1 MKRSMK
7 EAFAASLVLTALAA
21 VPMQAAPVWVPVV
34 GLQGAGGRT
43 LATKLWISNYAGET
57 RPYSSVFRRADGVV
71 LDEGVQG
78 TVPAERAVFFNKAS
92 AREETGLLEIEAA
105 DLRVDAWIQ
114 TSRGRQT
121 FMTRVPV
128 ISADV
133 QTEGGATTFLNG
145 LDRNL
150 AKIGLVNLGAE
161 AARCDVDF
169 LGADGNLAAASAT
182 VVVAAGTLQQ
192 FDDALGVLPQD
203 HAVSAQVSCS
213 QAFYAYAVAV
223 NRATSEV
230 SFATPES
237 AMALKTALRAAARK
251 AQTAIDSK
259 GTIIF
264 NAPGLLHKASKQ
276 NEKGVIRIPVPQALA
291 LRQMTVD
298 WDVTPGPWSTKNR
311 AGAHALIWL
320 YRGKFRSN
328 TVANVNFYGPNKN
341 FVKVNQNIDLPQGA
355 NTNASGNMTLQQGRV
370 FHFHYVYDMASNAI
384 VVTVA
389 QDGHVLR
396 TIRLAASAANGTLT
410 VPAEGMISE
419 FGHYSTQ
426 KGPEVP
432 TWGWSYSNLRVEMVQ
447 K

>member
-1 MKRSMK
+1 MKTR
-7 EAFAASLVLTALAA
+7 FAASLVLAALAA
-21 VPMQAAPVWVPVV
+21 VPLQAAPVWVPVV
-34 GLQGAGGRT
+34 GLQGAGGHT
-43 LATKLWISNYAGET
+43 LATKLWISNYAGQT
-57 RPYSSVFRRADGVV
+57 RPYSTVFRQADGVV
-71 LDEGVQG
+71 ADDGVQG
-78 TVPAERAVFFNKAS
+78 SVPAERAMFFDKAS

-169 LGADGNLAAASAT
+169 LRADGSLAAASAT
-182 VVVAAGTLQQ
+182 VVVTAGTLQQ
-192 FDDALGVLPQD
+192 FDDALGVLPADQ
-203 HAVSAQVSCS
+203 AVTAQVSCS

-223 NRATSEV
+223 NPATSEV

-237 AMALKTALRAAARK
+237 AMAVKAAARK
-251 AQTAIDSK
+251 TPQTTVASK
-259 GTIIF
+259 GTIVF

-276 NEKGVIRIPVPQALA
+276 NEKGVIRVPVPQALA

-311 AGAHALIWL
+311 AGAHGLLWL

-328 TVANVNFYGPNKN
+328 TVANVSFYGPNKN
-341 FVKVNQNIDLPQGA
+341 FVKTNQNIDLPQGA
-355 NTNASGNMTLQQGRV
+355 NTNASGNMMLEQGKV
-370 FHFHYVYDMASNAI
+370 FHFHYVYDASAKSI
-384 VVTVA
+384 VLTVSKN
-389 QDGHVLR
+389 GRVVR
-396 TIRLAASAANGTLT
+396 TVRLAGSAANNTLT
-410 VPAEGMISE
+410 VPAGGMIGE
-419 FGHYSTQ
+419 FGNYSTQ
-426 KGPEVP
+426 KGPEVA

-447 K
+447 R

>member
-1 MKRSMK
+1 MKCGPQKR
-7 EAFAASLVLTALAA
+7 FAASLVLTALAA
-21 VPMQAAPVWVPVV
+21 VPLQAAPVWVPVT

-43 LATKLWISNYAGET
+43 LATKVWISNYAGET
-57 RPYSSVFRRADGVV
+57 KSYSSLFRQTDGVV
-71 LDEGVQG
+71 ADEALRGD
-78 TVPAERAVFFNKAS
+78 VPGERAVYFNKAS
-92 AREETGLLEIEAA
+92 VREETGLLEIEAA
-105 DLRVDAWIQ
+105 DMRVDAWIQ

-121 FMTRVPV
+121 FITRVPV

-133 QTEGGATTFLNG
+133 QTEGGATAFLNG

-150 AKIGLVNLGAE
+150 NKIGLVNLGAE

-169 LGADGNLAAASAT
+169 LGADGNLTAASAT
-182 VVVAAGTLQQ
+182 VVVTAGTLQQ
-192 FDDALGVLPQD
+192 FDDALGVLPAD
-203 HAVSAQVSCS
+203 HAVTAQVSCS

-223 NRATSEV
+223 NKTTSEV

-237 AMALKTALRAAARK
+237 AMALKAAAK
-251 AQTAIDSK
+251 APKTTVDSK
-259 GTIIF
+259 GTITF

-276 NEKGVIRIPVPQALA
+276 NEKGTIRIPVPQTLT

-355 NTNASGNMTLQQGRV
+355 NTNASGNMQLTQGKV
-370 FHFHYVYDMASNAI
+370 YHFHYVYDMASKSI
-384 VVTVA
+384 VVLIS
-389 QDGHVLR
+389 QDGHTLR
-396 TIRLAASAANGTLT
+396 TIRLPASAANGTLT
-410 VPAEGMISE
+410 VPAGGMISE

-432 TWGWSYSNLRVEMVQ
+432 TWGWSYSNLRVEMIQ

>member
-1 MKRSMK
+1 MKCSMK

-34 GLQGAGGRT
+34 GVQGAGGRT
-43 LATKLWISNYAGET
+43 LSTKLWISNYAGKT
-57 RPYSSVFRRADGVV
+57 LPYSSVFRRADGAV

-78 TVPAERAVFFNKAS
+78 DVPAEKAVFFDKAS
-92 AREETGLLEIEAA
+92 GREETGLLEIEAA

-133 QTEGGATTFLNG
+133 QTEGGATAFLNG

-150 AKIGLVNLGAE
+150 TKIGLVNLGAE

-169 LGADGNLAAASAT
+169 LRADGNLAAASAT
-182 VVVAAGTLQQ
+182 VVVTAGTLQQ
-192 FDDALGVLPQD
+192 FEDALGVLPADQ
-203 HAVSAQVSCS
+203 AVTAQVSCS

-223 NRATSEV
+223 NKATSEV
-230 SFATPES
+230 SFATPET
-237 AMALKTALRAAARK
+237 AMALKAAVK
-251 AQTAIDSK
+251 TPKTAIDSK

-276 NEKGVIRIPVPQALA
+276 NEKGTIRIPVPQALS

-298 WDVTPGPWSTKNR
+298 WDVIPGPWSTKNR

-341 FVKVNQNIDLPQGA
+341 FIKVNQNIDLPQGA
-355 NTNASGNMTLQQGRV
+355 NTNASGNTKLEQGKV
-370 FHFHYVYDMASNAI
+370 YHFHYVYDMPAKAI

-396 TIRLAASAANGTLT
+396 TMRLPASAANGTLT

-432 TWGWSYSNLRVEMVQ
+432 TWGWSYGNLRVEMIQ

>member
-1 MKRSMK
+1 MKTR
-7 EAFAASLVLTALAA
+7 FAASLVLAALAA
-21 VPMQAAPVWVPVV
+21 IPLQAAPVWVPVV
-34 GLQGAGGRT
+34 SLQGAGGHP
-43 LATKLWISNYAGET
+43 LATKLWISNYAGSAGS
-57 RPYSSVFRRADGVV
+57 YSSVFRQADGAVV
-71 LDEGVQG
+71 DEGVQG
-78 TVPAERAVFFNKAS
+78 TVPAARAVFFSKAS
-92 AREETGLLEIEAA
+92 TREDAGLLEIEAA
-105 DLRVDAWIQ
+105 DMRVDAWIQ

-121 FMTRVPV
+121 FITRVPV

-133 QTEGGATTFLNG
+133 QTAPDTAAFLNG

-169 LGADGNLAAASAT
+169 LRADGNLAAASAT
-182 VVVAAGTLQQ
+182 VVVTAGTFQQ
-192 FDDALGVLPQD
+192 FDDALGVLPGDQ
-203 HAVSAQVSCS
+203 AVSAQVSCS
-213 QAFYAYAVAV
+213 QPFYAFAVAV

-237 AMALKTALRAAARK
+237 EMAVKAAAPRSPRAAIA
-251 AQTAIDSK
+251 TK
-259 GTIIF
+259 GTITF

-276 NEKGVIRIPVPQALA
+276 NEKGVIRVPVPQALT

-298 WDVTPGPWSTKNR
+298 WDVTRGPWSTKNR

-341 FVKVNQNIDLPQGA
+341 FMKVNQNIDLPQGA
-355 NTNASGNMTLQQGRV
+355 NTNASGNMKLVQGQT
-370 FHFHYVYDMASNAI
+370 FHYHYVYDAASKAI
-384 VVTVA
+384 VVLVS
-389 QDGHVLR
+389 QNGHVLR
-396 TIRLAASAANGTLT
+396 TVRLPASAVGNALT
-410 VPAEGMISE
+410 IPAAGLISE

-432 TWGWSYSNLRVEMVQ
+432 TWGWSYSNLRIEMVQ

>member
-1 MKRSMK
+1 MKTR
-7 EAFAASLVLTALAA
+7 FAASLALSAVAA
-21 VPMQAAPVWVPVV
+21 FSALSLQAAPVWVPIV
-34 GLQGAGGRT
+34 GLEGAAGRT
-43 LATKLWISNYAGET
+43 IPTKLWISNDAGAT
-57 RPYSSVFRRADGVV
+57 KAYSSVFRQTDGVV
-71 LDEGVQG
+71 ADEALQG
-78 TVPAERAVFFNKAS
+78 NVPAEKAVFFDKAS
-92 AREETGLLEIEAA
+92 ARQQTGLLEIEAA

-133 QTEGGATTFLNG
+133 LTEGGATAYLNG
-145 LDRNL
+145 LSRNL

-169 LGADGNLAAASAT
+169 LRADGNLAAASAT

-192 FDDALGVLPQD
+192 FDDALGVLPADQ
-203 HAVSAQVSCS
+203 AATAQVSCS

-223 NRATSEV
+223 NKATSEV
-230 SFATPES
+230 SFSTPES
-237 AMALKTALRAAARK
+237 AMAVKAAVNTARK
-251 AQTAIDSK
+251 ASTTVDSK
-259 GTIIF
+259 GTVVF
-264 NAPGLLHKASKQ
+264 NAAGLLHKASKQ
-276 NEKGVIRIPVPQALA
+276 NEKAILRIPVPQALA
-291 LRQMTVD
+291 LRQMTID

-311 AGAHALIWL
+311 AGAHALIWM

-341 FVKVNQNIDLPQGA
+341 FMKVNQNIDLPQGA
-355 NTNASGNMTLQQGRV
+355 NTNASGSMTLTQGKTY
-370 FHFHYVYDMASNAI
+370 HYHYVYDSASKAI

-389 QDGHVLR
+389 QDGHVLK
-396 TIRLAASAANGTLT
+396 TVRLGTSAANGTLT
-410 VPAEGMISE
+410 IPAAGLLTD

-426 KGPEVP
+426 NGPEVP

-447 K
+447 R

>member
-1 MKRSMK
+1 MKTR
-7 EAFAASLVLTALAA
+7 FAASLVLAALAA
-21 VPMQAAPVWVPVV
+21 IPLQAAPVWVPVV
-34 GLQGAGGRT
+34 SLQGAGGKP
-43 LATKLWISNYAGET
+43 LVTKLWISNYAGFAGA
-57 RPYSSVFRRADGVV
+57 YSSVFRQSDGAVV
-71 LDEGVQG
+71 DEGVQG
-78 TVPAERAVFFNKAS
+78 TVPAERAVFFSKAS
-92 AREETGLLEIEAA
+92 TREDAGLLEIEAA
-105 DLRVDAWIQ
+105 DMRVDAWIQ

-121 FMTRVPV
+121 FITRVPV

-133 QTEGGATTFLNG
+133 QTAPDTAVFLNG

-150 AKIGLVNLGAE
+150 AKFGLVNLGAE
-161 AARCDVDF
+161 AARCDLDF
-169 LGADGNLAAASAT
+169 LRADGNLAAASAT
-182 VVVAAGTLQQ
+182 VVVTAGTFQQ
-192 FDDALGVLPQD
+192 FDDALGVLPGDQ
-203 HAVSAQVSCS
+203 AVSAQVSCS
-213 QAFYAYAVAV
+213 QPFYAFAVAV

-237 AMALKTALRAAARK
+237 EMAVKAATKSPRAAIA
-251 AQTAIDSK
+251 TK
-259 GTIIF
+259 GTIVF

-276 NEKGVIRIPVPQALA
+276 NEKGTIRVPVPQALT

-311 AGAHALIWL
+311 AGAHALLWL

-341 FVKVNQNIDLPQGA
+341 FMKVNQNIDLPQGA
-355 NTNASGNMTLQQGRV
+355 NTNASGNMKLVQGQT
-370 FHFHYVYDMASNAI
+370 FHYHYVYDAASMAI

-389 QDGHVLR
+389 QNGHVLR
-396 TIRLAASAANGTLT
+396 TVRLPASAVNNALT
-410 VPAEGMISE
+410 IPAAGLISE

-432 TWGWSYSNLRVEMVQ
+432 TWGWSYSNLRIEMVQ